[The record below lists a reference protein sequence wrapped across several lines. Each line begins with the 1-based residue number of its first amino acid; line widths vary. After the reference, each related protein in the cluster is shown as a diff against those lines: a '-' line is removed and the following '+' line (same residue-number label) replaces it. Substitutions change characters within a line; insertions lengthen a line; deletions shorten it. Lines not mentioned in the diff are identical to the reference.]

1 MTTAPNPNQ
10 AQQQKLVLET
20 AAARREQ
27 ERQAANARLAS
38 VQQALQDPNPQAPTL
53 KPKPK
58 PKAYPKPYPKPDPK
72 PNPKQALQE
81 LQPRLTET
89 LIRPLEEARQ

>member
-58 PKAYPKPYPKPDPK
+58 PKPYPKPDPK
-72 PNPKQALQE
+72 PDPKQALQE